1 MIEVMVGE
9 CLSAERRSSLDHAL
23 AGYYA
28 EHRERTGFR
37 DFYAYLEAEGGGD
50 PKQVRS
56 GQ

>member
-1 MIEVMVGE
+1 MGE